1 MSHFGD
7 HIIIDCYDCSFSS
20 LSNRQ
25 NIKDC
30 IYDIVHACNMKLMNV
45 PVVYKAEAVSEKDKG
60 GYTAFA
66 VITESHISMHTFP
79 YRGYISIDAYTCRND
94 LEHTLITDIIEEH
107 FKPGTLDVKVI
118 KRGTKF
124 PDKDI
129 NIE

>member
-1 MSHFGD
+1 
-7 HIIIDCYDCSFSS
+7 
-20 LSNRQ
+20 
-25 NIKDC
+25 
-30 IYDIVHACNMKLMNV
+30 MKLMNV